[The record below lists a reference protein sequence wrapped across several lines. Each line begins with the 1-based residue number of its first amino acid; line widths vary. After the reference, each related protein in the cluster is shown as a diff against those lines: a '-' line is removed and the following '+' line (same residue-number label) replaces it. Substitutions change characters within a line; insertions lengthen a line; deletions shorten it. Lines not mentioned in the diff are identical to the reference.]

1 MKLKIDKAD
10 TAFSKYV
17 RTRDNWTCQR
27 CSKQFEPPTSG
38 LHCSHFQGRAKE
50 GTRFEPLNCDA
61 LCYGCHMY
69 FTANPAEHYQWQVNR
84 KGQQMVDLLVLQSNT
99 YKKKD
104 RVLEA
109 MIWKQALKDIKTEIS
124 MV

>member
-1 MKLKIDKAD
+1 
-10 TAFSKYV
+10 
-17 RTRDNWTCQR
+17 
-27 CSKQFEPPTSG
+27 
-38 LHCSHFQGRAKE
+38 
-50 GTRFEPLNCDA
+50 
-61 LCYGCHMY
+61 MY

-109 MIWKQALKDIKTEIS
+109 MIWKQALKDIS
-124 MV
+124 